1 MQFFLIKNKIEVEQ
15 RLKNIK
21 TWIDDNWDFNDPL
34 RIEFKKQG
42 NKRSIDQNSL
52 MWKWLNTISD
62 WALSKGWI
70 NQDKRRKPEE
80 VWKVYFLSQVFGSE
94 TVSMGKESFDV
105 TPSTSELTVG
115 EMQHLLEF
123 IQSWAIDR
131 GIALVIPQ
139 ESEFYRN
146 IRE

>member
-21 TWIDDNWDFNDPL
+21 TWIDNNWDFNDPL

-42 NKRSIDQNSL
+42 NKRSVDQNSL

-94 TVSMGKESFDV
+94 TVSMGKESFEV

-131 GIALVIPQ
+131 GIALVIPK
-139 ESEFYRN
+139 ESEFYKN
-146 IRE
+146 IRK

>member
-131 GIALVIPQ
+131 GIALVIPK

>member
-21 TWIDDNWDFNDPL
+21 TWIDNNWDFNDPL

-42 NKRSIDQNSL
+42 NKRSVDQNSL

-131 GIALVIPQ
+131 GVALVIPK
-139 ESEFYRN
+139 ESEFYKN
-146 IRE
+146 IRK

>member
-21 TWIDDNWDFNDPL
+21 TWIDNNWDFNDPL

-131 GIALVIPQ
+131 GIALVIPK

>member
-21 TWIDDNWDFNDPL
+21 TWIDNNWDFNDPL

-42 NKRSIDQNSL
+42 NKRSVDQNSL

-131 GIALVIPQ
+131 GIALVIPK
-139 ESEFYRN
+139 ESEFYKN
-146 IRE
+146 IRK

>member
-42 NKRSIDQNSL
+42 NKRSVDQNSL

-131 GIALVIPQ
+131 GIALVIPK